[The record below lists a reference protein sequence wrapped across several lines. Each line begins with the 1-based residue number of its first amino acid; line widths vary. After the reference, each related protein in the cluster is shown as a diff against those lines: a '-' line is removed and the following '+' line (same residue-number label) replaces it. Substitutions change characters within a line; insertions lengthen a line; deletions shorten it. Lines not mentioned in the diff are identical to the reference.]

1 MYYIRDIIKKKREKK
16 ELTEEEIRFFIFSYF
31 RDEILE
37 EQAAALLTLIYTN
50 GITSKEMAYLT
61 NAMAETGEEIELYK
75 ISNKIVDFHPIGG
88 IEDKIAIMLMCIIA
102 SLGIPIAKIAGR
114 ELGLEARL
122 SAIPNYPIKTDF
134 NKLQQMVENTNI
146 GIMAEPINIA
156 PVEEKLYRLRNCIA
170 CSDDI
175 SLITMSIMS
184 QKISIGAR
192 NIIFDITC
200 GENAYVKTYAD
211 AKKMANYLISIGKN
225 INRNVKCII
234 SSMNEPIGSCFG
246 NLLEIDEVIEALC
259 GNMTKDVM
267 EMIETI
273 GTKML
278 QIIGITNNER
288 ECKRLIYNSIESG
301 QAYQYLCK
309 FLNYQEVEINL
320 IRNRTEAKCIVPIIA
335 NVEGYV
341 KEINVSAIRSAGI
354 FLNAIKRKKEDKLD
368 RGAGIRFCKKVGD
381 KVQNGEILAY
391 VYTNDETKVRKAIN
405 DIGEAYKFSEKK
417 ILNKSRILG
426 IIE

>member
-1 MYYIRDIIKKKREKK
+1 MYYIRDVINKKREKK

-31 RDEILE
+31 KDEILE

-50 GITSKEMAYLT
+50 GITPKEMAYLT
-61 NAMAETGEEIELYK
+61 NAMAETGEELELYK

-88 IEDKIAIMLMCIIA
+88 IEDKIIIMLMCIVG

-114 ELGLEARL
+114 ELGLEDRL

-134 NKLQQMVENTNI
+134 EKLEKMIENTNI
-146 GIMAEPINIA
+146 GIMSEPINIA
-156 PVEEKLYRLRNCIA
+156 PVEEKLYRLRNCIS
-170 CSDDI
+170 CNDDI

-184 QKISIGAR
+184 QKIAIGAR

-211 AKKMANYLISIGKN
+211 AKKMANYFINIGKN

-246 NLLEIDEVIEALC
+246 NLLEINEIIEALH
-259 GNMTKDVM
+259 GRMTEDVE
-267 EMIETI
+267 EMIDTI
-273 GTKML
+273 GTKIL

-288 ECKRLIYNSIESG
+288 ECRRLILNSIESG
-301 QAYQYLCK
+301 QAYQSLLK
-309 FLNYQEVEINL
+309 FLDCQGVDISSIKSRLETKY
-320 IRNRTEAKCIVPIIA
+320 IVPIVA

-341 KEINVSAIRSAGI
+341 KEIDVSTIRSVGI

-368 RGAGIRFCKKVGD
+368 IGAGIKFGKKVGD

-391 VYTNDETKVRKAIN
+391 VYTNDETKIRKAIN
-405 DIGEAYKFSEKK
+405 DINEAYKFSEKK
-417 ILNKSRILG
+417 VLNKSRILG
-426 IIE
+426 NIE